1 MSTYAGRLFQLNK
14 SQGSSGD
21 TITVSIIK
29 SSSATF
35 KVTSNH
41 RAFFEPIPPQAG
53 TTFFGYEAQF
63 SRIDDKTAQVVVP
76 PIGPNQP
83 FEMPAGK
90 YRFIIVT
97 GRDFADSEDIFTA
110 IKPANTSV
118 SGGALS
124 PYSPVGQPPILSSIG
139 NIKKMLTNPPSFFPT
154 KTLIGQT
161 IQLPTSKTKIT
172 PIKNPG
178 TQPRVP
184 SGLIKDFKETI
195 NVSDLKYKK
204 NPALPSEES
213 EQETI
218 QETVRWVVVV
228 TSPVREGPGPDL
240 RPMDYQ
246 SEPIPVEREKGSMP
260 VQQFDFIVRADL
272 TLQAE
277 IPIANRKVSWSFDDR
292 LAVPNDDSRI
302 IEVSND
308 LDALRTKLEANQVD
322 AGPDYAYTGDEGE
335 VYCWMRIRLYDES
348 ELSNEDLYVKPF
360 RITLGEDT
368 EPVEE
373 FEPIKKEVLLASTP
387 RLPIKNDFLLS
398 QPLEVVNFDLE
409 DFFDFPD
416 VLVDPFQPAI
426 TTAVR
431 KVGGFLLASSAGIT
445 RTKQQAIGFF
455 LKRIADEVIREFDLE
470 TTIAVQFTSFLNDQK
485 NNDKLQAFDQE
496 TLRALVIG
504 MMLGI
509 PRGNWVMAKD
519 QVEDLKAIAID
530 LPRALINF
538 IEQNPMK
545 AMIIAGDIALNG
557 VIYTANV
564 SLLKAIKKAFLR
576 IYDKKDELVK
586 LIAKLYLE
594 VSLLSNLEILIA
606 LAKGQQIAAG
616 VVKTLGEAFYTG
628 FEKFVG
634 YIPTDYLNYPKNSNP
649 YHYFIGAFIAGDFLG
664 YIVGTVGVEVL
675 LAVLTDGIATYL
687 KVVAKLGRLGKVGI
701 KALKAIEDLVDTFN
715 RLSKVLSK
723 LVDAAQGKLKD
734 RVVKTILYAVR
745 FIDELKPR
753 FIKSFIEALT
763 EGAEEVR
770 DRVLKWVYR
779 YGKDGD
785 GVGMRGVA
793 EALDGEFPIDQP
805 EQAKEVIELL
815 AYTAEPKKD
824 RPGFIPSCK

>member
-1 MSTYAGRLFQLNK
+1 
-14 SQGSSGD
+14 
-21 TITVSIIK
+21 
-29 SSSATF
+29 
-35 KVTSNH
+35 
-41 RAFFEPIPPQAG
+41 
-53 TTFFGYEAQF
+53 
-63 SRIDDKTAQVVVP
+63 
-76 PIGPNQP
+76 
-83 FEMPAGK
+83 
-90 YRFIIVT
+90 
-97 GRDFADSEDIFTA
+97 
-110 IKPANTSV
+110 
-118 SGGALS
+118 
-124 PYSPVGQPPILSSIG
+124 
-139 NIKKMLTNPPSFFPT
+139 
-154 KTLIGQT
+154 
-161 IQLPTSKTKIT
+161 
-172 PIKNPG
+172 
-178 TQPRVP
+178 
-184 SGLIKDFKETI
+184 
-195 NVSDLKYKK
+195 
-204 NPALPSEES
+204 
-213 EQETI
+213 
-218 QETVRWVVVV
+218 
-228 TSPVREGPGPDL
+228 
-240 RPMDYQ
+240 
-246 SEPIPVEREKGSMP
+246 
-260 VQQFDFIVRADL
+260 
-272 TLQAE
+272 
-277 IPIANRKVSWSFDDR
+277 
-292 LAVPNDDSRI
+292 
-302 IEVSND
+302 
-308 LDALRTKLEANQVD
+308 
-322 AGPDYAYTGDEGE
+322 
-335 VYCWMRIRLYDES
+335 
-348 ELSNEDLYVKPF
+348 
-360 RITLGEDT
+360 
-368 EPVEE
+368 
-373 FEPIKKEVLLASTP
+373 
-387 RLPIKNDFLLS
+387 
-398 QPLEVVNFDLE
+398 
-409 DFFDFPD
+409 
-416 VLVDPFQPAI
+416 
-426 TTAVR
+426 
-431 KVGGFLLASSAGIT
+431 
-445 RTKQQAIGFF
+445 
-455 LKRIADEVIREFDLE
+455 
-470 TTIAVQFTSFLNDQK
+470 
-485 NNDKLQAFDQE
+485 
-496 TLRALVIG
+496 
-504 MMLGI
+504 
-509 PRGNWVMAKD
+509 MAKD

-616 VVKTLGEAFYTG
+616 VVKTLGEAFYRG

-793 EALDGEFPIDQP
+793 RSLAEELP
-805 EQAKEVIELL
+805 EGADKDKLAKNIINLL
-815 AYTAEPKKD
+815 AYMSEPKKGK
-824 RPGFIPSCK
+824 PGLTPYCNLKK